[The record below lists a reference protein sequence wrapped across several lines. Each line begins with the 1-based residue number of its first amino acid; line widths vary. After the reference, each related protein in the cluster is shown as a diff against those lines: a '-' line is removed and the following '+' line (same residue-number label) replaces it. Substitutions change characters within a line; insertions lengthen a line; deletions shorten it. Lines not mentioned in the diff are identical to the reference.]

1 MKDLFKLLS
10 LATILVIIG
19 CTDNVRDITGGTTP
33 NPGTTPG
40 TSEVNPVDINSD
52 GFDFLSKMQG
62 QWVGSNRVIA
72 TDYSWFAFDYRAI
85 SPSHIHGIH
94 EGGTQ
99 GNLFTSFFVTDYKGK
114 RTLMARNGGVLN
126 GLYRTSYF
134 VLDKVENRNA
144 DGKYY
149 RFVDAIGG
157 KNLMYFELRF
167 KSDSLYFNAYTS
179 NLGLRGLPKRHMTFK
194 AKKNITNL
202 AQTAAT
208 ATNFPQNTVA
218 WDFTTRL
225 NSKNIYI
232 VPGNSGPTTGT
243 FLGQQQGITDV
254 YTLAALS
261 GDPVTITDHPRLGTL
276 TVNFTR
282 NAAINNTDLFLYL
295 SKEPLTDA
303 NGFIVSGG
311 TAFDSILHFPTID
324 KKDTATSFIYTYL
337 HPGTYYLTVISDK
350 NANLSPGQGDIVSS
364 SRMITIAPLQNKT
377 ETVTNINVQN

>member
-1 MKDLFKLLS
+1 MENLCKLLS
-10 LATILVIIG
+10 LAIILACIG
-19 CTDNVRDITGGTTP
+19 CTDNIRDITGGTTL
-33 NPGTTPG
+33 G
-40 TSEVNPVDINSD
+40 TSEVNPVDINLD

-62 QWVGSNRVIA
+62 QWVGSNRIIA
-72 TDYSWFAFDYRAI
+72 TDHSWFAFDYRAI

-126 GLYRTSYF
+126 RLYRTSYF
-134 VLDKVENRNA
+134 VLDKVENRNTE
-144 DGKYY
+144 GKYY

-167 KSDSLYFNAYTS
+167 KRDSLYFNAYTS

-194 AKKNITNL
+194 AKKNIADL
-202 AQTAAT
+202 AQTAAR

-225 NSKNIYI
+225 NSPNLYI
-232 VPGNSGPTTGT
+232 VPGNSSPTTGT
-243 FLGQQQGITDV
+243 FLAQQQGVRDV
-254 YTLAALS
+254 YSLAALS

-276 TVNFTR
+276 IVNFTR
-282 NAAINNTDLFLYL
+282 NAAIANTDLFLYL

-303 NGFIVSGG
+303 NGIMVSSS
-311 TAFDSILHFPTID
+311 TAFDSVLHFPTID
-324 KKDTATSFIYTYL
+324 KQDTETSFIYTYL

-350 NANLSPGQGDIVSS
+350 NANLSPGQGDIMSP
-364 SRMITIAPLQNKT
+364 SRMITIAPQENKT